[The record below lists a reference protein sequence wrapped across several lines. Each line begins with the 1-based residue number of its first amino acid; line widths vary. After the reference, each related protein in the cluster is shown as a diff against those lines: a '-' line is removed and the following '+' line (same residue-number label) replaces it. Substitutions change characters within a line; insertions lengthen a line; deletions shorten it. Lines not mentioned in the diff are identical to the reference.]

1 MSMLHEVSGHLFPI
15 LQVWEQ
21 PDYSWMYLVQICC
34 VLLVIFIRKIQH
46 VCKLVE
52 PCPLG
57 N

>member
-1 MSMLHEVSGHLFPI
+1 MSMLREVSGHLFPI

-34 VLLVIFIRKIQH
+34 VLLVIFIGKIQH
-46 VCKLVE
+46 VCKLHPV
-52 PCPLG
+52 